1 MNKSDWLD
9 VLNEIHGGISDY
21 DIIAIIISVIS
32 LIITILSL
40 LMQRR
45 QNITNLQAIYF
56 EEIFKNYF
64 MKKIPNKLR
73 MLSFNKNG
81 KLSKSY
87 REIINVFLDMIIDSA
102 YFAYAKKDFYD
113 ELKQMVTNLEDKLIA
128 KANNAVLELEQQK
141 DFIYSVHEDTKNIV
155 KLVNKNYHKF

>member
-56 EEIFKNYF
+56 EEIFKYYF

-113 ELKQMVTNLEDKLIA
+113 ELKKMVTNLEDKLIA

>member
-64 MKKIPNKLR
+64 AIPRKGQYEEN
-73 MLSFNKNG
+73 
-81 KLSKSY
+81 
-87 REIINVFLDMIIDSA
+87 
-102 YFAYAKKDFYD
+102 
-113 ELKQMVTNLEDKLIA
+113 
-128 KANNAVLELEQQK
+128 
-141 DFIYSVHEDTKNIV
+141 TK
-155 KLVNKNYHKF
+155 